1 MLSAIEDTMKRASR
15 IPCYLCGKDA
25 THSREWPVV
34 GRRFICDEHDPVPHM
49 PRDHIVQPIDLRPY
63 IGAATVGALM
73 LAPSAY
79 QAFQIL
85 QVQGAADAATILGGI
100 LLVLIAFTLIY
111 GSVVSAN
118 PRRKQ

>member
-1 MLSAIEDTMKRASR
+1 MKRASR